1 MLASQHL
8 CVRQSLIMTFKIL
21 AFAACYSLVNILP
34 TVVGRMTWLYLL
46 QLCCL
51 QIPPARFSNRTKQ
64 MVLKY
69 RLNLKLSWKE
79 KGVKKKLHC
88 RPHLQRQDQEI
99 GTINSKIIVKV
110 FFLSCPGP
118 CCSNVRQQP

>member
-1 MLASQHL
+1 
-8 CVRQSLIMTFKIL
+8 
-21 AFAACYSLVNILP
+21 
-34 TVVGRMTWLYLL
+34 
-46 QLCCL
+46 
-51 QIPPARFSNRTKQ
+51 

>member
-1 MLASQHL
+1 
-8 CVRQSLIMTFKIL
+8 
-21 AFAACYSLVNILP
+21 
-34 TVVGRMTWLYLL
+34 
-46 QLCCL
+46 
-51 QIPPARFSNRTKQ
+51 

-110 FFLSCPGP
+110 FFFCLVLGP
-118 CCSNVRQQP
+118 VVQMLGNNLDLLTNWRPKLNFSLFV

>member
-1 MLASQHL
+1 
-8 CVRQSLIMTFKIL
+8 
-21 AFAACYSLVNILP
+21 
-34 TVVGRMTWLYLL
+34 
-46 QLCCL
+46 
-51 QIPPARFSNRTKQ
+51 

-88 RPHLQRQDQEI
+88 RPHLQCQDQEI

-110 FFLSCPGP
+110 FFCLVLGP
-118 CCSNVRQQP
+118 VVQMLDNNLDLLTNWQPKLNFSLFV

>member
-1 MLASQHL
+1 
-8 CVRQSLIMTFKIL
+8 
-21 AFAACYSLVNILP
+21 
-34 TVVGRMTWLYLL
+34 
-46 QLCCL
+46 
-51 QIPPARFSNRTKQ
+51 

-79 KGVKKKLHC
+79 KGVKRKLHC
-88 RPHLQRQDQEI
+88 RPHLQCQDQEI
-99 GTINSKIIVKV
+99 GTINIIIVKV